1 MIDDETFAD
10 IMKTNK
16 YTHRKV
22 DELKEVYKNMYENK
36 PDRFTLEDD
45 ITHQEDVIDQIE
57 LLIEDIL
64 DNPGRM
70 DLDDIVNTLT
80 GVVSIHKMRTHKLW
94 MHFKMIFELDEYRPQ
109 QCCNVVK
116 NSYNPDMKVDPFDS
130 FKE

>member
-1 MIDDETFAD
+1 M
-10 IMKTNK
+10 TNE
-16 YTHRKV
+16 YTKIKV
-22 DELKEVYKNMYENK
+22 ENLKELYKNMYEDK

-45 ITHQEDVIDQIE
+45 ITHQEDIIDQIE

-70 DLDDIVNTLT
+70 DIDDIVNTLT

-94 MHFKMIFELDEYRPQ
+94 MHFKMIFELDEYSPQ
-109 QCCNVVK
+109 RCCNSKK
-116 NSYNPDMKVDPFDS
+116 NCYNPDSKVDPFDP